1 MVAFWILATLM
12 TLLALAVVLV
22 PLLRARAPAGP
33 SAREVALNVLRGQR
47 REIERHR
54 GGQPRGCPRRGDARA
69 GHARRRGPR
78 DRRERCP
85 ARRRANPGSPRSR
98 RCGHPRSLGSTP
110 RSARPASD
118 PKTLA
123 RNLPD
128 DKQILGM
135 VEPRAR
141 CANAPTTRRKA
152 LLARS
157 MPRWRFQECRR
168 LRASRQAATE
178 RPGRAR

>member
-1 MVAFWILATLM
+1 
-12 TLLALAVVLV
+12 
-22 PLLRARAPAGP
+22 
-33 SAREVALNVLRGQR
+33 
-47 REIERHR
+47 
-54 GGQPRGCPRRGDARA
+54 
-69 GHARRRGPR
+69 
-78 DRRERCP
+78 
-85 ARRRANPGSPRSR
+85 
-98 RCGHPRSLGSTP
+98 
-110 RSARPASD
+110 
-118 PKTLA
+118 
-123 RNLPD
+123 
-128 DKQILGM
+128 M